1 MTTFRPLFASLIL
14 GAVLSGCAGGP
25 NAEELQKGVESAIQA
40 KDYAGAV
47 AKADEALKN
56 EAIAKDAAKAWRFE
70 SLKLQALADGGKGAD
85 VLASLERLSATNDK
99 QLTPALY
106 RSLAEKLRAGGDGVG
121 GVNVLDAGKKK
132 FPTDPSFDEAIK
144 AASEQGDPAELERL
158 KALGYLGD

>member
-14 GAVLSGCAGGP
+14 GAILAGCAGGP
-25 NAEELQKGVESAIQA
+25 NPEELQKGVESAIQA

-47 AKADEALKN
+47 AKADEALKS

-70 SLKLQALADGGKGAD
+70 SLKLQALAEGGKGAD
-85 VLASLERLSATNDK
+85 VLASLERLGATNDK

-106 RSLAEKLRAGGDGVG
+106 RSLAEKLRAAKDTQGANDVLVAGD
-121 GVNVLDAGKKK
+121 KK
-132 FPTDPSFDEAIK
+132 FPEDPSFKKAIEELNS
-144 AASEQGDPAELERL
+144 AADPAEIERL